1 MYVLHTV
8 VWRWKRADAGLC
20 TPILFQMS
28 IANTILDL
36 TLLKIV
42 VAGLPMHA
50 MGTATKSPSLSDFQP
65 SSVRPPFIL
74 SERVSDMTSG
84 RRMDFLSLIPGIVV
98 AAAVPDRPTAT
109 DRPTDREG
117 GSGDWNCKF
126 NRSIS
131 HTPADGHRGHGT
143 GREGDAA
150 VISSMCIVTTAATVV
165 WSSAE
170 TLLSP

>member
-1 MYVLHTV
+1 
-8 VWRWKRADAGLC
+8 
-20 TPILFQMS
+20 
-28 IANTILDL
+28 
-36 TLLKIV
+36 
-42 VAGLPMHA
+42 MHA
-50 MGTATKSPSLSDFQP
+50 MGTATKSPSLSDFQL

-131 HTPADGHRGHGT
+131 RTPADGHRGHGT
-143 GREGDAA
+143 GGMEMPQLYHLWEIDAPPPEA
-150 VISSMCIVTTAATVV
+150 LWIWKTPRAAMGR
-165 WSSAE
+165 
-170 TLLSP
+170 PRP